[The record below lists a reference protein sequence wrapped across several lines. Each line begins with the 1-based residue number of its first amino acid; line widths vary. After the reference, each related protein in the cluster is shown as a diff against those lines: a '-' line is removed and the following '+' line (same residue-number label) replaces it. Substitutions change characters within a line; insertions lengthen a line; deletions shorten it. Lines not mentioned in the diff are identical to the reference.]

1 AAMPLPWW
9 LVLLAS
15 LVPPALGSWGVTY
28 PESLR
33 GVRGSCVVVPCTLS
47 YPTDVTA
54 SDGIVAIWYKDYDN
68 QKTVVYHSAAQEVDA
83 RFKGR
88 AQLLGDPAARNCTLL
103 LQGVTPEDGGPYRFR
118 FEIIN
123 DPRPRPPARLEEQ
136 TEGQMSTLECSTPYV
151 CPLGDVALRWEGYD
165 PQVSTVSSRVQ
176 LDTSGVGHNLTLT
189 TSFSWKDHSKKLLCE
204 QDGLRQH
211 PAGPAQPHRCLP
223 CLSVLPADAPKDTH
237 VSVSPSTQN
246 IRVGDT
252 VSLTC
257 ELSSSYPPISAYRWY
272 KDGVAV
278 GSERMLTLRGVRR
291 EDYGQYRC
299 EAKNAVGAGVAPAV
313 TLYIF
318 CKCQGSLPEAGA
330 LLEEETVMPP
340 SLHACILHPSW
351 RRAVANPKDR
361 AGRDFQPSPGSGAGC
376 KASLPLRGKVVRAL
390 GDSEPGWFVGRGSQA
405 GGAGRLPPEPP
416 VQTTRGEGRCCTRH
430 EFCLWGFAL
439 KPELEPKLGKC
450 RWQGANPNAS
460 RLHRHPWGGRGAP
473 ASPWTLFCA
482 AGVGG
487 LGEEGGCSPAA
498 EAILNALPSPS
509 AAEISVSPAAEVREG
524 TATTLSCDVPGR
536 EGQDLNYTWY
546 KNSAWLKEG
555 TAHTLLFHHV
565 AASDAGYYSCKVTN
579 DRGSDTSQAVTP
591 DRDTQGGRL
600 AIVRCAV
607 DSHPPAAVALYRDGT
622 LLAAS
627 GSQAAPRQRFGVT
640 ASRNALRLEIR
651 GVGPQDSGEYRCTAS
666 NAYGNASTAKLFD
679 ARGESPLLP
688 VRGGC
693 QAPGSGSWVP
703 TNSRDW
709 FWGADAAKSV
719 AKFVQTVSSLCLR
732 APSGAWH
739 LGAQRGPAPP
749 APSPNPPHPEGSPGL
764 DGLG

>member
-1 AAMPLPWW
+1 SARGAAMPLPWW

-123 DPRPRPPARLEEQ
+123 DPRPRPPARLPHADIPPSALHPQKQ

-204 QDGLRQH
+204 VSYGSRKATGEVVLRVRH
-211 PAGPAQPHRCLP
+211 
-223 CLSVLPADAPKDTH
+223 APKDTH

-318 CKCQGSLPEAGA
+318 CKSLPVSESHG
-330 LLEEETVMPP
+330 EHHPP
-340 SLHACILHPSW
+340 SLEQVGPVGSPQSPPCRPREA
-351 RRAVANPKDR
+351 KD
-361 AGRDFQPSPGSGAGC
+361 AA
-376 KASLPLRGKVVRAL
+376 
-390 GDSEPGWFVGRGSQA
+390 
-405 GGAGRLPPEPP
+405 
-416 VQTTRGEGRCCTRH
+416 
-430 EFCLWGFAL
+430 
-439 KPELEPKLGKC
+439 
-450 RWQGANPNAS
+450 
-460 RLHRHPWGGRGAP
+460 AP
-473 ASPWTLFCA
+473 AMSF
-482 AGVGG
+482 
-487 LGEEGGCSPAA
+487 
-498 EAILNALPSPS
+498 
-509 AAEISVSPAAEVREG
+509 
-524 TATTLSCDVPGR
+524 
-536 EGQDLNYTWY
+536 
-546 KNSAWLKEG
+546 
-555 TAHTLLFHHV
+555 
-565 AASDAGYYSCKVTN
+565 
-579 DRGSDTSQAVTP
+579 
-591 DRDTQGGRL
+591 
-600 AIVRCAV
+600 
-607 DSHPPAAVALYRDGT
+607 
-622 LLAAS
+622 AS
-627 GSQAAPRQRFGVT
+627 GV
-640 ASRNALRLEIR
+640 L
-651 GVGPQDSGEYRCTAS
+651 
-666 NAYGNASTAKLFD
+666 
-679 ARGESPLLP
+679 
-688 VRGGC
+688 
-693 QAPGSGSWVP
+693 
-703 TNSRDW
+703 
-709 FWGADAAKSV
+709 
-719 AKFVQTVSSLCLR
+719 
-732 APSGAWH
+732 H
-739 LGAQRGPAPP
+739 
-749 APSPNPPHPEGSPGL
+749 
-764 DGLG
+764 